1 MITTA
6 LEFSGGKD
14 SLACLYLY
22 RDAGKLEETVVLWVN
37 TGDAYPETIA
47 QMQRVREWVPHFH
60 EVKSDQP
67 SVIAEFGFPSDVV
80 PGLNTR
86 LGQACTGESGVRIQ
100 SFMDCCAR
108 SVWLPMHEAVKAL
121 GVTRVVRGQR
131 NDERRRA
138 PIKSGHVEDGIEYL
152 FPIED
157 WTEQQ
162 VYEYLQS
169 VDADLPAYYREERT
183 SRDCMHCTA
192 YLDESAERIRN
203 LPTIQRGIVLHRI
216 RSIAAAV
223 RAESRF
229 DQVLA

>member
-14 SLACLYLY
+14 SLACLYLW
-22 RDAGKLEETVVLWVN
+22 REKLDETVVLWVN
-37 TGDAYPETIA
+37 TGDAYPETIE
-47 QMQRVREWVPHFH
+47 QMQRVREWVPNFH
-60 EVKSDQP
+60 EVRADQP
-67 SVIAEFGFPSDVV
+67 RVIEHYGFPSDVV
-80 PGLNTR
+80 PVLNTP
-86 LGQACTGESGVRIQ
+86 LGQACTREPGVRIQ

-108 SVWLPMHEAVKAL
+108 NIWIPMHEAVKAL

-131 NDERRRA
+131 NDERRTA
-138 PIKSGHVEDGIEYL
+138 PIRSGHVEDGIEYL

-157 WTEQQ
+157 WSERE

-169 VDADLPAYYREERT
+169 VDAPIPDYYQQERT

-192 YLDESAERIRN
+192 YLDESSERIRN
-203 LPTIQRGIVLHRI
+203 LPKIQRDIVLHRI
-216 RSIAAAV
+216 RAIAAAV

-229 DQVLA
+229 DEVLA